1 MCVCASISATGYIVS
16 VCTYVLLY
24 VYEHM
29 YFMLVMSTTRVHMH
43 ALVRVCLYSV
53 CVCART
59 HMCAV
64 CVCVRLCSLC
74 VFTCACLSAVCVSMC
89 MCVHCA
95 VYVGVCV
102 VCVCAVCVCAELGVT
117 SYFVTK
123 LRNILHVKVT
133 K

>member
-1 MCVCASISATGYIVS
+1 MCA
-16 VCTYVLLY
+16 
-24 VYEHM
+24 
-29 YFMLVMSTTRVHMH
+29 
-43 ALVRVCLYSV
+43 VRVCV
-53 CVCART
+53 
-59 HMCAV
+59 H
-64 CVCVRLCSLC
+64 LCSLC

-89 MCVHCA
+89 MCVYCA

-102 VCVCAVCVCAELGVT
+102 VCVCAELGVT